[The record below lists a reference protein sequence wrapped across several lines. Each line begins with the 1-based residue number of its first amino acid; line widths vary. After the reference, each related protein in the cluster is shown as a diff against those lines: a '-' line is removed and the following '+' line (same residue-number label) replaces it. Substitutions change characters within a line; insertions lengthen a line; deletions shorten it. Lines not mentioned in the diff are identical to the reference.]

1 MAKIGKAITE
11 FGDALSNTVRKT
23 FNSKVVQDG
32 ANKIGEIIG
41 HAPKMAGEAA
51 LKVGAKTMETAGNT
65 AEHFRNNKEAY
76 KKIGKAFGKFGGDT
90 LKEGNELVHAA
101 AGAVELMNRAGI
113 LETTG
118 GDLSRSMIGV
128 KFTAGAKLGL
138 LPIGLMAGA
147 VGGTKDYMTSREG
160 RNDGRTYRPT
170 PTMQNPYEISQAIAY
185 SQSGR
190 SYDDN
195 AGADDDLVRAI
206 SGMR

>member
-1 MAKIGKAITE
+1 MAGIGKAISE
-11 FGDALSNTVRKT
+11 FGDALSNTIRKT
-23 FNSKVVQDG
+23 FDSKLVQNS
-32 ANKIGEIIG
+32 AEKIGKAIG
-41 HAPKMAGEAA
+41 HAPKMAGDAA
-51 LKVGAKTMETAGNT
+51 LKIGAKTLETAGDT
-65 AEHFRNNKEAY
+65 AEHFRNNKETY

-118 GDLSRSMIGV
+118 GDLSKSMIGV

-138 LPIGLMAGA
+138 LPVGLLAGSI
-147 VGGTKDYMTSREG
+147 GGTKEYMTNRQG
-160 RNDGRTYRPT
+160 RNDGQTYKPT
-170 PTMQNPYEISQAIAY
+170 PSMQNPYELSQSIAY

-195 AGADDDLVRAI
+195 AGADPDLIRSI
-206 SGMR
+206 W